1 MMSRGVVTTTR
12 NAIVPLT
19 LVLFDRANLSLLFG
33 NPPTTPALYAVVF
46 AGNLLL
52 ANGLIVLAFKRLS
65 VERDMLAR
73 LDRGASQH
81 LARAREMRARR
92 DSRRPRGELPGH
104 DIPMHARCHRRYERS
119 PV

>member
-1 MMSRGVVTTTR
+1 MVLRGVVTATR

-19 LVLFDRANLSLLFG
+19 LVLFDRANLSPLFG

-52 ANGLIVLAFKRLS
+52 ATGLIVLAFKRLS

-92 DSRRPRGELPGH
+92 DSRRPRGELAGH
-104 DIPMHARCHRRYERS
+104 DIPMHARPLPS
-119 PV
+119 TI